1 MFEKLI
7 RKDLYKFNAYSSARS
22 LKLEGDIWLNANELP
37 YDLSEQG
44 LNRYPEPQ
52 PNELVRALATLYQVD
67 QDEILVTRGSDEG
80 IDLLVRLFCTYQQ
93 DAIMAF
99 KPTFGMYQVS
109 ARLQGV
115 EYFEYAL
122 DPINEFA
129 LDIDDL
135 LKEINKKPNVK
146 LLFVCSPNNPTGNS
160 IAREDIESLCLSL
173 ADKTMIV
180 VDEAYIEFSGM
191 QSATSLIKKYD
202 NLVVLRTLSKAHGL
216 AAERVG
222 SVVANARLI
231 GLIKKVIAPYPIA
244 LSVAQNA
251 LAALQSTRLA
261 SVKSKMLEA
270 VSERTRLFQYLQS
283 SNLVNKVYPSQANFL
298 LVQFKADI
306 FTQLC
311 QIGIVVRSM
320 AKVFN
325 DETMLRISIGTVEE
339 INGLI
344 NALDNMKV
352 GTIGASNET
361 A

>member
-7 RKDLYKFNAYSSARS
+7 RQDLAEFSAYSSARS
-22 LKLEGDIWLNANELP
+22 LNLKGDIWLNANELP
-37 YDLSEQG
+37 YDLSEEG
-44 LNRYPEPQ
+44 FNRYPEPQ
-52 PNELVRALATLYQVD
+52 PQELVNALATLYQVD

-115 EYFEYAL
+115 EYVEYAL
-122 DPINEFA
+122 DPTNEFA

-135 LKEINKKPNVK
+135 LKEINKKPNIK
-146 LLFVCSPNNPTGNS
+146 LVFICSPNNPTGNLIS
-160 IAREDIESLCLSL
+160 REDIESLCLAL
-173 ADKTMIV
+173 ADKSMIV
-180 VDEAYIEFSGM
+180 VDEAYIEFSGE
-191 QSATSLIKKYD
+191 QSAASLIKQYD
-202 NLVVLRTLSKAHGL
+202 NLVILRTLSKAYGL

-222 SVVANARLI
+222 SVITNARLVS
-231 GLIKKVIAPYPIA
+231 LIKKVIAPYPIA

-251 LAALQSTRLA
+251 VAALQPARLA
-261 SVKSKMLEA
+261 LVKNKIHEA
-270 VSERTRLFQYLQS
+270 ISQRTLLFQYLQAS
-283 SNLVNKVYPSQANFL
+283 RLVNKVYPSQANFL
-298 LVQFKADI
+298 LVQFKVDI
-306 FTQLC
+306 FNQLC
-311 QIGIVVRSM
+311 QAGIIVRSM

-339 INGLI
+339 VNKLIKALENINT
-344 NALDNMKV
+344 
-352 GTIGASNET
+352 GTIGANNET

>member
-7 RKDLYKFNAYSSARS
+7 RKDLCVFNAYSSARS
-22 LKLEGDIWLNANELP
+22 LNLEGDIWLNANELP

-44 LNRYPEPQ
+44 FNRYPDPQ
-52 PNELVRALATLYQVD
+52 PKELVNALAALYHVD
-67 QDEILVTRGSDEG
+67 QEEILVTRGSDEG

-115 EYFEYAL
+115 AYFEYAL
-122 DPINEFA
+122 DPTNEFA

-160 IAREDIESLCLSL
+160 IALKDIESLCLSL
-173 ADKTMIV
+173 VDKVMII

-202 NLVVLRTLSKAHGL
+202 NLVVLRTLSKAYAL

-222 SVVANARLI
+222 SVITNAALVN
-231 GLIKKVIAPYPIA
+231 LVKKIIAPYPIA

-251 LAALQSTRLA
+251 VAALQSTRLA
-261 SVKSKMLEA
+261 LVKSKMLEA

-283 SNLVNKVYPSQANFL
+283 SSLVNKVYPSQANFL
-298 LVQFKADI
+298 LVQFKVDI
-306 FTQLC
+306 FDQLC
-311 QIGIVVRSM
+311 QAGIVVRSM

-325 DETMLRISIGTVEE
+325 DATMLRISIGTVEE
-339 INGLI
+339 INSLI
-344 NALDNMKV
+344 NALDNIEMETV
-352 GTIGASNET
+352 DANNET